1 MSVEISISD
10 LQVAAGSKIILND
23 LNFTLKQQKITV
35 VIGPSGSGK
44 STLLHALAGWQE
56 LSHGKIEPSLSMEE
70 VGMLFQDYQLFPW
83 HTVSKNFLLAQAGLK
98 LTKTEKHQRAIA
110 IAGQLEVSALFKH
123 YPHQL
128 SGGQQQR
135 VALGQLLLKNA
146 RYLLLDEPTS
156 ALDAFTK
163 EKIQDVLLQLQSQ
176 NQVTIVMVTHSIEE
190 AAYLGHEVLVLHEGQ
205 LLAQLTNSHV
215 GSSNYRQSPH
225 FFEQQVKLRQLL
237 GGGGVD
243 HDSQTIN

>member
-1 MSVEISISD
+1 MSVEISVSD
-10 LQVAAGSKIILND
+10 LQVVAGAKIILND
-23 LNFTLKQQKITV
+23 LNFALKQQKITV

-44 STLLHALAGWQE
+44 STLLHALAGWQV
-56 LSHGKIEPSLSMEE
+56 LSNGSIEPSLSMEE

-83 HTVSKNFLLAQAGLK
+83 HTVTKNFLLAQAGLK
-98 LTKTEKHQRAIA
+98 LSKAEKHQRAIT
-110 IAGQLEVSALFKH
+110 IAEHLEVSDLLRH

-163 EKIQDVLLQLQSQ
+163 ERIQDVLLQLQRQ
-176 NQVTIVMVTHSIEE
+176 HQVTIIMVTHSIEE

-205 LLAQLTNSHV
+205 LLAQLSNSQV
-215 GSSNYRQSPH
+215 GSLNYRQSPH

-237 GGGGVD
+237 GGEVD
-243 HDSQTIN
+243 HGSQTLS

>member
-1 MSVEISISD
+1 MSVEINVSD
-10 LQVAAGSKIILND
+10 LQVVAGSKIILKD
-23 LNFTLKQQKITV
+23 LNFSLKQQKITV

-44 STLLHALAGWQE
+44 STLLHTLAGWQV
-56 LSHGKIEPSLSMEE
+56 LSNGNIEPLLSMEE

-83 HTVSKNFLLAQAGLK
+83 HTVTKNFLLAQAGLK
-98 LTKTEKHQRAIA
+98 LTKAEKYQRAANIA
-110 IAGQLEVSALFKH
+110 RQLEVSDLLRY

-163 EKIQDVLLQLQSQ
+163 ERIQDVLLKLQSQ
-176 NQVTIVMVTHSIEE
+176 HQVTIVMVTHSIEE
-190 AAYLGHEVLVLHEGQ
+190 AAYLGYEVLVLHEGQ
-205 LLAQLTNSHV
+205 LLAQLTNSQV
-215 GSSNYRQSPH
+215 GSPNYRQSPH

-237 GGGGVD
+237 GGGVVD
-243 HDSQTIN
+243 RDAQTYN